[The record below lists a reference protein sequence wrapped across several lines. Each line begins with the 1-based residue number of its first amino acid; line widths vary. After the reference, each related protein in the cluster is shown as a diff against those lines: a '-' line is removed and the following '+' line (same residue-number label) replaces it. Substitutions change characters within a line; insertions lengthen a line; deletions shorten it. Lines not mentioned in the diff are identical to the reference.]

1 MKSVGCPSG
10 AYTWK
15 HSQISEYVSSL
26 LSLTRLLSQDLFLT
40 ATAATFVQVWRVVD
54 CTKEVVREALV
65 MGSVADSV
73 EDTWA
78 TDAISAVGS
87 DAEKAV

>member
-1 MKSVGCPSG
+1 MKTCGCPFG
-10 AYTWK
+10 AYTWNR
-15 HSQISEYVSSL
+15 SQISEYVSSL

-54 CTKEVVREALV
+54 CTKEVVREALE

-78 TDAISAVGS
+78 TEAISAVGS